1 MSMRQ
6 GSVNSYLACGALV
19 FLVWGYVYSQTL
31 QHMVTV
37 WSQSETYKHCFFIL
51 PITLYLLYEKRLRLQ
66 SLDYRPTWLVIIPLL
81 ITQTLFFL
89 AQQLSVQLVSHFC
102 AVTSLILI
110 TWTLVGNSVFKV
122 IAFPVFYLYFAVPFG
137 EELVPHLQ
145 VITADISCQL
155 LMAVGIPV
163 YREGLY
169 LYLPNGTFH
178 VAEACAG
185 IRFLIGTFALGVLLA
200 YLNYQRLWKRLLFA
214 MICAFV
220 PIIANGIR
228 AFGIMVIG
236 YATDMQH
243 AVGADH
249 LVYGWFFFLF
259 VLIILFFLGTFG
271 NDPQVNQKD
280 KGENGS
286 IQASNSV
293 VFASVLVIL
302 FPLLPHF
309 GISNE
314 KLPEDINVN
323 YLLNSNYQPV
333 EQGTLSW
340 MEVKDD
346 SIQPTWS
353 GFLENIPLR
362 LTYRDDSD
370 TQELVSSLHRPFNDD
385 EFSLLKAKELIRRN
399 NNSYEVIKIQ
409 NVHGHSKKLLIW
421 YQLENQS
428 VAPALTAKWQQFL
441 NRISGKRADGYYVVA
456 EIPENLSV
464 DIVLKRLGNLPLPP
478 VEIKAAP

>member
-1 MSMRQ
+1 MRQ
-6 GSVNSYLACGALV
+6 ISVNSYLAFGALV
-19 FLVWGYVYSQTL
+19 FLVWGYIYFQTL

-51 PITLYLLYEKRLRLQ
+51 PITLYLLYEKRALLH
-66 SLDYRPTWLVIIPLL
+66 SLDYHPTWLVIVPLL
-81 ITQTLFFL
+81 ITQVLFVL

-110 TWTLVGNSVFKV
+110 IWTLVGNSVFKI
-122 IAFPVFYLYFAVPFG
+122 IAFPIFYLYFAVPFG

-155 LMAVGIPV
+155 LIAVGIPV

-200 YLNYQRLWKRLLFA
+200 YLNYQRLWKRLLFS
-214 MICAFV
+214 MFCAFV

-236 YATDMQH
+236 YTTDMQH

-259 VLIILFFLGTFG
+259 VLIILFFLGGFG
-271 NDPQVNQKD
+271 NDPQTNYTD
-280 KGENGS
+280 NGKS
-286 IQASNSV
+286 GSLQGRISV
-293 VFASVLVIL
+293 VFTSILVLL
-302 FPLLPHF
+302 FPLLSNF
-309 GISNE
+309 EVSNE
-314 KLPEDINVN
+314 NPPMDIDVN
-323 YLLNSNYQPV
+323 YLLHSNYQSV
-333 EQGTLSW
+333 ERGTFSW
-340 MEVKDD
+340 MEVHDD

-353 GFLENIPLR
+353 GFLKNVPLR
-362 LTYRDDSD
+362 LTYRNDSD
-370 TQELVSSLHRPFNDD
+370 AQELVSSLHRPFNDD

-409 NVHGHSKKLLIW
+409 NVQGHSKSLLIW
-421 YQLENQS
+421 YQLENRS
-428 VAPALTAKWQQFL
+428 VASALSAKWQQFL
-441 NRISGKRADGYYVVA
+441 NRMSGKRADGYYVVA

-464 DIVLKRLGNLPLPP
+464 DIVLNRLGSLPLPP
-478 VEIKAAP
+478 VETKAAP

>member
-1 MSMRQ
+1 MRQ
-6 GSVNSYLACGALV
+6 ISANSYLAIGSLV
-19 FLVWGYVYSQTL
+19 FLVWGCVYFQTL

-51 PITLYLLYEKRLRLQ
+51 PIALYLLYEKRNRLQ
-66 SLDYRPTWLVIIPLL
+66 TLDYRPTWLVIIPLL
-81 ITQTLFFL
+81 ITQMLFFL
-89 AQQLSVQLVSHFC
+89 AQQLSIQLVSHFC
-102 AVTSLILI
+102 AVTSLILLI
-110 TWTLVGNSVFKV
+110 WTLVGKSVFKI

-137 EELVPHLQ
+137 EELVPYLQ

-155 LMAVGIPV
+155 LIAVGIPV

-169 LYLPNGTFH
+169 IYLPNGAFH

-200 YLNYQRLWKRLLFA
+200 YLNYQRLWKRLLFS

-259 VLIILFFLGTFG
+259 VLIILFFIGSFG
-271 NDPQVNQKD
+271 NDPQVNDKD
-280 KGENGS
+280 SGKNGS
-286 IQASNSV
+286 IQASKSV
-293 VFASVLVIL
+293 VFTSVIVLL
-302 FPLLPHF
+302 FPLMSNI
-309 GISNE
+309 GVSNE
-314 KLPEDINVN
+314 QIPKDIDVN
-323 YLLNSNYQPV
+323 YLLHSKYQPV
-333 EQGTLSW
+333 EPGTISW
-340 MEVKDD
+340 MEVHDD

-353 GFLENIPLR
+353 GFVENIPLR
-362 LTYRDDSD
+362 LTYGDDSNA
-370 TQELVSSLHRPFNDD
+370 QELVSSLHRPFNDD
-385 EFSLLKAKELIRRN
+385 EFSLLKGKELIRRN
-399 NNSYEVIKIQ
+399 NDSYEIIKIQ
-409 NVHGHSKKLLIW
+409 NVQGHSKSLLIW
-421 YQLENQS
+421 YQLENRS
-428 VAPALTAKWQQFL
+428 VAPALTAKWQQFI
-441 NRISGKRADGYYVVA
+441 NRMSGKRADGYYVVA

-464 DIVLKRLGNLPLPP
+464 DTVLKRLGSLPLPP
-478 VEIKAAP
+478 TEEKATR